1 MDGKGDMKGPS
12 RLVVDIDGTLL
23 RGDLFWEGLV
33 NLLRANP
40 LCVFGAVLRLIL
52 KGRAVAKAYVAGVSG
67 LDPRSLPVS
76 RAAMELIERER
87 ARGVRIILASGCHE
101 GQASELGRKIG
112 ADEVVASCGS
122 VNLTGRKKLSA
133 LKDRFHEFDYAGDS
147 IKDIPLWKAAGK
159 AYVVNPGLLT
169 RVAVKRARPDALI
182 LLDDDFVVRA
192 ASVFRLFRVHQWSK
206 NLLIL
211 LPLITSHKI
220 FKLSLP
226 NILLLLQGFLS
237 FSFLASAIYIL
248 NDLFDLPHDRNHPVK
263 HKRPIA
269 SGAIGIP
276 FAVLL
281 AALSLALSVAFAHGL
296 PADYKALLVLYL
308 VITSAYSVY
317 LKKKVIIDVI
327 TLGVLYTLRT
337 FAGAVLI
344 AVPISRWFMVFFL
357 FTFFSLSLIKRCAD
371 LIRQGKKEDGGSG
384 REYIFEDYNQLA
396 RLGTSSSLVASL
408 VFCLFVIDPE
418 ISRNYSRPEVLW
430 LALPL
435 LIYEFSRLWL
445 LTDQG
450 KVDSDPVVFMLKDAP
465 SYMVLAL
472 FGAII
477 YAAI

>member
-1 MDGKGDMKGPS
+1 MEMDGKKMSGPS

-33 NLLRANP
+33 NLLRVNP
-40 LCVFGAVLRLIL
+40 LCVFGVVFRLVF
-52 KGRAVAKAYVAGVSG
+52 KGRAVAKAYVAGAAG
-67 LDPRSLPVS
+67 LDPCSMPVS
-76 RAAMELIERER
+76 RAAMDLIARER
-87 ARGVRIILASGCHE
+87 ARGARIILASGCHE
-101 GQASELGRKIG
+101 RQASELGRKIG
-112 ADEVVASCGS
+112 ADEVIASCGS

-133 LKDRFHEFDYAGDS
+133 LKDRFHDFDYAGDS
-147 IKDIPLWKAAGK
+147 LKDIPLWKAAGK
-159 AYVVNPGLLT
+159 AYVLNAGLLT
-169 RVAVKRARPDALI
+169 RVVVKRARPDAQVLS
-182 LLDDDFVVRA
+182 DDTIAIKA
-192 ASVFRLFRVHQWSK
+192 ASVLRLLRVHQWSK

-211 LPLITSHKI
+211 LPLVTSHKI
-220 FKLSLP
+220 FKLSPP
-226 NILLLLQGFLS
+226 NILLLLQGVLS
-237 FSFLASAIYIL
+237 FSFLASSIYIL
-248 NDLFDLPHDRNHPVK
+248 NDLFDLSHDRNHPVK
-263 HKRPIA
+263 QNRPIA

-281 AALSLALSVAFAHGL
+281 AALSFALSVALSWSL
-296 PADYKALLVLYL
+296 PTDYKALLVLYL
-308 VITSAYSVY
+308 VITTAYSVY
-317 LKKKVIIDVI
+317 LKRKVIIDVI

-371 LIRQGKKEDGGSG
+371 LIRQGKKEEGSG
-384 REYIFEDYNQLA
+384 RGYMFEDYNQLA
-396 RLGTSSSLVASL
+396 RLGTSSSLVACL

-477 YAAI
+477 YAAV